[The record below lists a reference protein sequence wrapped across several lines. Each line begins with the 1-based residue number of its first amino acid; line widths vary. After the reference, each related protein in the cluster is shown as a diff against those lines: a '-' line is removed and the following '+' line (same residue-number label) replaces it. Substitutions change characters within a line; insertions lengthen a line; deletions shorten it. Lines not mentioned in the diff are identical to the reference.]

1 MTADYDIEV
10 FFDGDCPLCVR
21 EINML
26 SRLDRRSRI
35 KITDIAAPGFDAM
48 ATAGRSWDELMAE
61 IHGRLPDGTM
71 VTGVEVFRRLYGA
84 VGLGFVLAP
93 TRWPLLRT
101 LSDAAYTKFARNR
114 LRLTGRCTDQTCA
127 LPPPEAAST

>member
-10 FFDGDCPLCVR
+10 FFDGECPLCMR

-35 KITDIAAPGFDAM
+35 KLTDIAAPGFDAM
-48 ATAGRSWDELMAE
+48 ATTGQSWDQLMAE
-61 IHGRLPDGTM
+61 IHGRLPDGTL

-93 TRWPLLRT
+93 TRWPLIGRLA
-101 LSDAAYTKFARNR
+101 DAAYEQFARNR
-114 LRLTGRCTDQTCA
+114 LKLTGRCSEQTCA
-127 LPPPEAAST
+127 LPTPEAASS